1 MSSATSKSG
10 IAVAL
15 AVSALAVCLAAP
27 KKSGSSKLA
36 PGSAA
41 KASSE
46 GQYFYVYTEQ
56 GSKFNHY
63 APSGWMGDYGDLKV
77 DQGWKD
83 NPAEGKT
90 CIRITYSAKRS
101 QGAGWAGIY
110 WQQPANNWGNKAGG
124 YDLSKYKSV
133 TFWVRG
139 GAGGEKMGEFKAG
152 GISGQMEKGDS
163 DTATTGPVTLTADW
177 KKYTIDLAGKDLSY
191 IIGGFCFAANADDN
205 PNGFDLYLDEIRY
218 E

>member
-1 MSSATSKSG
+1 MKSLLSKSG

-15 AVSALAVCLAAP
+15 TTSLLMVCLAA
-27 KKSGSSKLA
+27 KDKSASDASG
-36 PGSAA
+36 GSA
-41 KASSE
+41 

-56 GSKFNHY
+56 GSKANHF
-63 APSGWMGDYGDLKV
+63 APSGWMGDYGDIKI
-77 DQGWKD
+77 DQGYKE

-90 CIRITYSAKRS
+90 CMRVTYSAKRT
-101 QGAGWAGIY
+101 QGAGWSGIY
-110 WQQPANNWGNKAGG
+110 WQQPAANWGDKSGG
-124 YDLSKYKSV
+124 YDLSKYKTL
-133 TFWVRG
+133 TFWARG
-139 GAGGEKMGEFKAG
+139 GAGGEKIGEFKMG
-152 GISGQMEKGDS
+152 GISGQSQKGDS
-163 DTATTGPVTLTADW
+163 DTATTGPVTLTAEW